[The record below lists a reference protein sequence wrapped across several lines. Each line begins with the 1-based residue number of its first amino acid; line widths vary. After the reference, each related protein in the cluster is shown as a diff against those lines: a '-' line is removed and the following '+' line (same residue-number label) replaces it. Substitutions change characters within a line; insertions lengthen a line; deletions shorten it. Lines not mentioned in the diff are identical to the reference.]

1 MNRYKKLFSNS
12 IVFSIGNLGSK
23 MITFLMVPLY
33 TRFLTTSQY
42 GNSDVISTIVSLL
55 TPILTLSIIEA
66 VFRFALDENSNNGQV
81 LTNGFLVSLA
91 SFVIFLF
98 VLPFIG
104 NINYGIYVVLL
115 TYASAL
121 ESTLQQFARGIGKS
135 TLYAATGIVMTVAT
149 VLSNILLIV
158 VMGWQLQGYLAS
170 IMIAQFTGMLFLT
183 WRLKAWQYI
192 SLKNVNLGLA
202 KRMLV
207 YSIPLIPNMVSW
219 WLSNSANKIFISV
232 LLGATAN
239 GIYAVANKIPSLISV
254 FYSIFTQAWQISAI
268 EEFDSDDVG
277 EFFSTVLA
285 ATFSIL
291 FIGVAG
297 LTLFSKFFVLLLS
310 THAYFEAWKIVPW
323 LSLAVLFSS
332 VSSFLGTIYTSSMK
346 TVALFTTTIAGAIVN
361 VISNLVLIPLLGIVG
376 AGVGACISFLIVTL
390 LRIRDSKRF
399 IHLEIQWGIILTSLL
414 CICIEITALY
424 MLPGILGYIFA
435 SICTFGVLGIN
446 SRLIIKE
453 LKHFLK
459 NKK

>member
-1 MNRYKKLFSNS
+1 MDRYKKLFSNS
-12 IVFSIGNLGSK
+12 IVFSVGNLGSK

-66 VFRFALDENSNNGQV
+66 VFRFALDDESDNGQV
-81 LTNGFLVSLA
+81 LTNGFFISLA
-91 SFVIFLF
+91 SFIVFLF
-98 VLPFIG
+98 VLPFIR
-104 NINYGIYVVLL
+104 NINYGIYIVLL

-149 VLSNILLIV
+149 VLSNLLLIV

-170 IMIAQFTGMLFLT
+170 IVVAQFAGMIFLV

-192 SLKNVNLGLA
+192 SIKNINLDLA
-202 KRMLV
+202 KKMLV

-219 WLSNSANKIFISV
+219 WLSNSANKIFISA

-254 FYSIFTQAWQISAI
+254 FYSIFTQAWQISAV
-268 EEFDSDDVG
+268 EEFDSEDVG
-277 EFFSTVLA
+277 GFFSTVLA
-285 ATFSIL
+285 ATFSVL

-297 LTLFSKFFVLLLS
+297 LTLFSKMLVLLLS
-310 THAYFEAWKIVPW
+310 TSAYFEAWRVVPW
-323 LSLAVLFSS
+323 LALAVLFSS
-332 VSSFLGTIYTSSMK
+332 ISSFLGTIYTSSMK
-346 TVALFTTTIAGAIVN
+346 TAALFTTTIVGAIVN
-361 VISNLVLIPLLGIVG
+361 VVSNLSLIPLLGITG
-376 AGVGACISFLIVTL
+376 AGIGACISFLIVAL

-399 IHLEIQWGIILTSLL
+399 IQLKIQWRIVLTSLL
-414 CICIEITALY
+414 CICLEIGILY
-424 MLPGILGYIFA
+424 TLPGIVGYSLA
-435 SICTFGVLGIN
+435 SICALGVFGIN
-446 SRLIIKE
+446 SRILFKE
-453 LKHFLK
+453 LKHFF
-459 NKK
+459 N